1 MKKYFLAFGLWIL
14 KNSLFLHSQNLQKD
28 DKENFSTIG
37 KKKKEQ
43 ARISW
48 KNVQRK
54 WAQSAEK
61 KKS

>member
-1 MKKYFLAFGLWIL
+1 
-14 KNSLFLHSQNLQKD
+14 LHSQNLQED

-37 KKKKEQ
+37 KKEKKQ
-43 ARISW
+43 ARISR

-54 WAQSAEK
+54 WSQSAEK